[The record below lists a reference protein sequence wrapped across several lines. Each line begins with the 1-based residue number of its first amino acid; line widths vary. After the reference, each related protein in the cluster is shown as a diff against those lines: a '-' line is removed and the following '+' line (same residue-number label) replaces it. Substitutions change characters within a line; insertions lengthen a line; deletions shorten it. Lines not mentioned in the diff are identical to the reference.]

1 MNRRIDW
8 TQLINDIQNS
18 DRDMSIRDIAHC
30 VGVHKSSIVRLR
42 ISTGEPKYHI
52 GEALIALWINKTN
65 LPKTNLPTL
74 TNR

>member
-1 MNRRIDW
+1 
-8 TQLINDIQNS
+8 
-18 DRDMSIRDIAHC
+18 
-30 VGVHKSSIVRLR
+30 VRLR
-42 ISTGEPKYHI
+42 ISTGEPKYHT